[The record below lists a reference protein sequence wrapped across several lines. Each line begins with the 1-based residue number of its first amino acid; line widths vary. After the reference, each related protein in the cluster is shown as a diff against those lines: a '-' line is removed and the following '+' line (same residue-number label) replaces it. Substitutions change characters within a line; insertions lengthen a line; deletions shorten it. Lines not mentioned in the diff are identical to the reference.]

1 MRRVNVL
8 CCAFFCAL
16 AVCASARPRK
26 GQSEAA
32 KNFRGEFHDYLGDG
46 LLRFRRLSAVTQLS
60 QARVAWIVQDQ
71 RGFMWFATQYWLNQ
85 YDGYKPRLYKNEP
98 DQPLSLSCVYVR
110 SLLSTIV
117 EIYG

>member
-16 AVCASARPRK
+16 AVRARARPSR

-32 KNFRGEFHDYLGDG
+32 KNLRAEFQDYLGDG